1 MRARLKISSDVM
13 TVEQVADY
21 LQLNKLTVYKYIRD
35 GRLPASKLGKS
46 YRIRMSDV
54 DSFLEQAKQAKTLR
68 TGVSADRR
76 TPPRQARGGRTAAR
90 SSAEEVYVGP
100 QRREESD
107 APHTPSVNPMDWVIR
122 GLH

>member
-1 MRARLKISSDVM
+1 MRARPKISSDVM
-13 TVEQVADY
+13 TVEQVAGY

-54 DSFLEQAKQAKTLR
+54 DSFLEQAKQAKALR

-76 TPPRQARGGRTAAR
+76 APLRQTRGSRIARK
-90 SSAEEVYVGP
+90 SAEEVYVGP

>member
-1 MRARLKISSDVM
+1 MKARPKVPTDVM

-21 LQLNKLTVYKYIRD
+21 LQLNKLTVYKYIRT

-46 YRIRMSDV
+46 YRVRMSDV
-54 DSFLEQAKQAKTLR
+54 NWFLENAKQAKGRATR
-68 TGVSADRR
+68 APAERHIARRQVSGSRS
-76 TPPRQARGGRTAAR
+76 AAR

-100 QRREESD
+100 QRREDD

>member
-1 MRARLKISSDVM
+1 MKLRSKISSDVM

-46 YRIRMSDV
+46 YRVRMSDV
-54 DSFLEQAKQAKTLR
+54 DAFLETAKQVKA
-68 TGVSADRR
+68 RR
-76 TPPRQARGGRTAAR
+76 IPPRQARGSRIAAAR
-90 SSAEEVYVGP
+90 KSAEEVYVGP
-100 QRREESD
+100 QRREEAD